1 MIELIT
7 REGCVYCTRAKNL
20 LQNAG
25 LSYIETKIG
34 VDLTRDEVLDTYPE
48 AKLLP
53 ICVIDGTNIGSYD
66 ELFPWVS
73 ERLSKKDTH
82 DSAIG
87 MDFSS

>member
-73 ERLSKKDTH
+73 ERLSKDQTPKTEE
-82 DSAIG
+82 AVN
-87 MDFSS
+87 FSS